1 MIARFSWQRPSES
14 PFKANLLI
22 QCGAVVPLGIGYLS
36 DRFRLRVG
44 IMLRYVAF
52 GWVLSIGFWANPIVN
67 NETVG
72 SRAKAR
78 EQDKPAM

>member
-1 MIARFSWQRPSES
+1 
-14 PFKANLLI
+14 
-22 QCGAVVPLGIGYLS
+22 
-36 DRFRLRVG
+36 
-44 IMLRYVAF
+44 MLRYVAF